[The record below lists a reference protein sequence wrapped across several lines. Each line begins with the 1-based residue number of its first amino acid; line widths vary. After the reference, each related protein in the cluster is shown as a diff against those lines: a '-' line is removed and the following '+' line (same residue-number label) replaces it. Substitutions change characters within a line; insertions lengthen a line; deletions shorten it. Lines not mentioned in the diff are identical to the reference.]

1 MSVPV
6 AATPRSSYATRGKPR
21 HVGAFFDV
29 DKTLI
34 AENSGSLYLKH
45 RYRLG
50 EIGGR
55 ELLKGLSAY
64 LRYKVGILDI
74 ETWSRG
80 MMRDFKGRTEED
92 LSTEGRELF
101 DELMRAVI
109 YPAAPEMIQE
119 HRDQGH
125 VVALV
130 SGAVRYVLEPL
141 AQHLGVDHILCS
153 RLEVKDQRLTGQTVE
168 PLCFREGK
176 IYWLEQFID
185 DHDVDLARSWFYSD
199 SVTDVPL
206 LSLVGHP
213 VVVNPDPVLYRTA
226 IRRCWPVRFLQKP
239 EPAEVLGEAPGEA
252 PGVQRRARVRAPR
265 A

>member
-6 AATPRSSYATRGKPR
+6 TATSRSSYATRGKSR
-21 HVGAFFDV
+21 RVGAFFDV

-74 ETWSRG
+74 EAWSRG

-92 LSTEGRELF
+92 LSAEGRELF

-109 YPAAPEMIQE
+109 YPTAPEMIQE
-119 HRDQGH
+119 HQAQGH

-141 AQHLGVDHILCS
+141 AQYLGVEHILCS
-153 RLEVKDQRLTGQTVE
+153 RLEVKDQRLTGRTVD

-206 LSLVGHP
+206 LALVGHP

-226 IRRCWPVRFLQKP
+226 IRRRWPIRFLPRPEAVP
-239 EPAEVLGEAPGEA
+239 EPAEVR
-252 PGVQRRARVRAPR
+252 GVQRRARVRPPR
-265 A
+265 APGAS